1 MKKLISL
8 ALAVLLLLNLA
19 ACGDGPAPSSSGSSG
34 DVSSSAGSSQT
45 DVLSPVTTEEEVR
58 ALYEYIP
65 EMPEERTDCLQIP
78 SPNLHTN
85 SHDFAIAH
93 VEELGDEYTLKI
105 IFHYEKK
112 SDSLVMDAEIGGG
125 RTFISNRPYFRAERI
140 RFLTDHAEIRDLK
153 LCRLDG

>member
-1 MKKLISL
+1 M
-8 ALAVLLLLNLA
+8 
-19 ACGDGPAPSSSGSSG
+19 SGSG
-34 DVSSSAGSSQT
+34 KGFVFELNSARRKVQT
-45 DVLSPVTTEEEVR
+45 LEADTDGFTEEVR

-65 EMPEERTDCLQIP
+65 EMPEERTDCSQIP

-140 RFLTDHAEIRDLK
+140 RFLTDHAEIRGLK